1 MIAILSPA
9 KKLNQ
14 KRSFPENLPFT
25 EPVFKE
31 KAAQLVERLRKLTPG
46 QLTELM
52 GISPKLA
59 ELNAERFGQWTTQGS
74 YPAVFLYDGDT
85 YKGLDIETFPTDK
98 LADLQAHVRIVSG
111 LYGLLR
117 PLDLIMPYRLEMK
130 TPLPVEGHKNL
141 QSYWRDTVTGH
152 LRNELQGRP
161 LINLASK
168 EYAAVVDES
177 RLEAPVVHIDF
188 KDYKRGAYRTI
199 GLLAKRARGNMAR
212 WIALNKPE
220 KPEELKAFEGL
231 GYRFAPEVSDEHKMV
246 FIRRQ

>member
-1 MIAILSPA
+1 
-9 KKLNQ
+9 
-14 KRSFPENLPFT
+14 
-25 EPVFKE
+25 
-31 KAAQLVERLRKLTPG
+31 
-46 QLTELM
+46 M

-85 YKGLDIETFPTDK
+85 YKGLDIETFPPDK

-141 QSYWRDTVTGH
+141 QSYWRDTVTEH

>member
-9 KKLNQ
+9 KKLNEH
-14 KRSFPENLPFT
+14 KPFPENLPFT
-25 EPVFKE
+25 EPVFIDRAASLTE
-31 KAAQLVERLRKLTPG
+31 KLKKFTPE

-52 GISPKLA
+52 GISAKLA
-59 ELNAERFGQWTTQGS
+59 ELNAERFQQWSTQGS

-85 YKGLDIETFPTDK
+85 YKGLDIETFPTEK
-98 LADLQAHVRIVSG
+98 LPDLQAHVRIISG
-111 LYGLLR
+111 LYGILR

-130 TPLPVEGHKNL
+130 TPLPLEGFKNL
-141 QSYWRDTVTGH
+141 QSYWRDAVTGL
-152 LRNELQGRP
+152 LRKELQGRP

-188 KDYKRGAYRTI
+188 KDYNRGAYRTI

-212 WIALNKPE
+212 WIALNKPQ
-220 KPEELKAFEGL
+220 KPEDLKHFEGL